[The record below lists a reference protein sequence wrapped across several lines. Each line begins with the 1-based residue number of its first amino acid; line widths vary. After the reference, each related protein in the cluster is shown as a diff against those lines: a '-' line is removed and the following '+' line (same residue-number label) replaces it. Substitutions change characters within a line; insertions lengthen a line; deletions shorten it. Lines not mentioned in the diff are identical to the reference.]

1 MKTLAL
7 LTTALLIFASCGKI
21 KEENDAFNEVAE
33 DYALAESVW
42 DDLGE
47 QVEGSAENVE
57 AGETTWQACAII
69 TVDTIGTPFPLS
81 VTVDF
86 GETGCV
92 GRDGKTRT
100 GQITYTMTDWYR
112 VEGSTLTTTTNNY
125 TVDDYMVT
133 GNRVVT
139 NKGENEQG
147 QLHFQV
153 EVTGA
158 SITDPEGATMSWT
171 SSRTRT
177 WIAGEE
183 TGFFTSNGSG
193 GFLGWDGITD
203 DVYEI
208 TGNAEGITRSGNSFL
223 VDITSALRVQLD
235 CRWITQGELC
245 LTPEDYDPRSLDYGD
260 GTCDNKALLSTNRKD
275 VEITLRG

>member
-1 MKTLAL
+1 MKKIILFIAS
-7 LTTALLIFASCGKI
+7 AVLIVSCGKV
-21 KEENDAFNEVAE
+21 KEENEAFTEIAE
-33 DYALAESVW
+33 DYALAESLW

-57 AGETTWQACAII
+57 AKDSTWQSCAII
-69 TVDTIGTPFPLS
+69 TVDTVGNPFPFS

-86 GETGCV
+86 GEIGCV

-100 GQITYTMTDWYR
+100 GQISYTMTGWYR
-112 VEGSTLTTTTNNY
+112 EEGSILTTTTSNY
-125 TVDDYMVT
+125 TVDGYKVT
-133 GNRVVT
+133 GTRTAT
-139 NKGENEQG
+139 NKGENAIG
-147 QLHFQV
+147 QLHFSV
-153 EVTGA
+153 EVSGA
-158 SITDPEGATMSWT
+158 SITDLEGQTMSWE
-171 SSRTRT
+171 SSRIRT
-177 WIAGEE
+177 WIEGEE

-208 TGNAEGITRSGNSFL
+208 TGSANGVSRSGNTFDI
-223 VDITSALRVQLD
+223 DITSALRVQLD
-235 CRWITQGELC
+235 CIWITEGVLS
-245 LTPEDYDPRSLDYGD
+245 LKPEDYDARTLDYGD